1 MGCRRPGDGR
11 GVRRVGALVTT
22 RVAVNLSWCVPGRV
36 GGSEEYLV
44 RQLLGMTAHRSEFEI
59 HVFAPRGFAR
69 AHPEIAA
76 VSRVHEAPTT
86 GNRRAVRVLVE
97 NTWLARATAGFDIV
111 HHGGGTIPS
120 LGPRRT
126 LLTIHD
132 VQYTAYPEYFS
143 RLKLAYLRRQVPTSL
158 ARASL
163 VAVPSRFVQG
173 TLVENFGVPAEKVVI
188 VRHGIP
194 ALLGGNA
201 TSASQLRERF
211 GLGAGRVVVYP
222 AVTHPHKNHRF
233 LVQLLAN
240 HWRDV
245 VLVCA
250 GSSGLAHDEVVTLAT
265 RLGVADRVRMIGRVS
280 DDDRDGLLALAD
292 AMVFPSLYE
301 GFGAPLVEAMT
312 IGTPVIC
319 SDRAAVPEVVGDAAL
334 VLPLDEASWASA
346 LSTVASRRDAMI
358 AAGRVRAGS
367 FSVAA
372 SGDDLASAYASVM
385 RGSVA

>member
-1 MGCRRPGDGR
+1 M
-11 GVRRVGALVTT
+11 T
-22 RVAVNLSWCVPGRV
+22 WCVPGRV

-44 RQLLGMTAHRSEFEI
+44 RQLLGLTAHRSEFET
-59 HVFAPRGFAR
+59 HVFAPRGFAV
-69 AHPEIAA
+69 AHPELAA
-76 VSRVHEAPTT
+76 ACTIHEAPTT
-86 GNRRAVRVLVE
+86 GNRRAVRVVTE

-120 LGPRRT
+120 VGPRRT

-143 RLKLAYLRRQVPTSL
+143 RLKLAYLRRRVPASI

-163 VAVPSRFVQG
+163 IAVPSRFVQG
-173 TLVENFGVPAEKVVI
+173 TLVENFGIPEAKVVV
-188 VRHGIP
+188 VRHGMP
-194 ALLGGNA
+194 ASLGGNA
-201 TSASQLRERF
+201 TAAPQLRARF
-211 GLGAGRVVVYP
+211 GLGEGKVVVYP

-233 LVQLLAN
+233 LIRLLATS
-240 HWRDV
+240 WRDV
-245 VLVCA
+245 TLVCA
-250 GSSGLAHDEVVTLAT
+250 GSSGLAHDEVMALAA

-280 DDDRDGLLALAD
+280 DEDRDGLLALAE

-334 VLPLDEASWASA
+334 VLPLDESSWASA
-346 LSTVASRRDAMI
+346 LTTVASRRDAMI